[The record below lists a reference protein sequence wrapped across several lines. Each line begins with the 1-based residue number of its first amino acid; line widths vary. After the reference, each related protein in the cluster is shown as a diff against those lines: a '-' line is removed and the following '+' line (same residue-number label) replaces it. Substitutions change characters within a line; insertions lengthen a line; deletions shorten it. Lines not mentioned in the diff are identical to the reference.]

1 MQSHT
6 FVPLFPGQ
14 GSSSA
19 ALSLA
24 LNQALRDSRSP
35 SAQLLLASCHEAFH
49 LELSKLSENELNQSC
64 ISLLDF
70 QEATS
75 LLSPSSVYQN
85 NPIISSTS
93 LFLVQAL
100 RYLAHCSAEPNSR
113 GPFPDHRLGV
123 LGYSSGIVTACV
135 VGASNSVLTFVSN
148 AVEAFR
154 LAFWIGLRSIQHKTK
169 ELQSA
174 LVFPD
179 TTLPWTVVCIGLNR
193 SDVLGFI
200 SDFETKHD
208 CIASLHLTAILDT
221 QHVTISGRPDI
232 LQRFSSSIAISKS
245 CIIHPTTTDAL
256 YHAHTL
262 RSVRAQVL
270 ADVGNH
276 LIRFPDFSDLKYPV
290 FSTISGKPVTQG
302 SEHSSLVDAVL
313 DMIIASPVD
322 WMSVV
327 QGLGSAAP
335 SDAPTQ
341 VLNFGPSSGL
351 LRMLEKSLSAD
362 KIICRDVTVC
372 DSSSPDAATGHT
384 FKQEPIAIVGM
395 ALRLPGGARN
405 ANELW
410 ELLERG
416 INTIS
421 EIPADR
427 FQLER
432 YTSADA
438 KSGRGMKVH
447 TGNFIDRPDEFDY
460 KFFKVSPREAKSMD
474 PQQRILLHTA
484 HDALENAGYVPDAT
498 PSFQRDTFGCFIGTA
513 THDYADNLREDIDV
527 HYSTGTLKAFLSGR
541 ISYAMQLGGP
551 SMTLDTAC
559 SSSIVALH
567 QACRALV
574 NGDCNAAIA
583 GGVNVMSSPDMFI
596 GLDHGHFLSPTGQCK
611 SFDASAD
618 GYSRSEGCSLFVL
631 KRLSDAVAENDDIL
645 GVIRG
650 IDINQSGLAHSITHP
665 HIPSQVALMNRLL
678 KNAGV
683 DASRVS
689 VVEAHGTG
697 TQAGDF
703 SELQSIRAVLCR
715 ARDVSNPLHVTSIKA
730 NIGHLEAAS
739 GAAGLAKLL
748 LMFQHDTI
756 PAQISLKTLN
766 PRITPL
772 AQDNTVIDT
781 LPSPWVRGSSPRMA
795 LLNNFGASGS
805 NGALIVEEY
814 TRQAKA
820 PASGASYVFGI
831 SAKTR
836 EVLETLRVSYFKWL
850 HDGRNRSVPMSD
862 IAYTATARRQLYPY
876 RISVD
881 VVSKEQLVQG
891 LASAEMTHCEGNF
904 GQVVFV
910 FSGQG
915 SYYRGM
921 GKLLYSSSPVFQR
934 CIDRCHRYLVSKGFA
949 DILPSIIGGAMDSAD
964 GMEEFEASQTATFA
978 LEVALATLW
987 IHWGLTPA
995 VVVGHSLG
1003 EYAALVIAEV
1013 ISLEAALFL
1022 VASRARLTW
1031 RSCASGT
1038 TGMLA
1043 IRLGEQQIKPILK
1056 NTSYAD
1062 LSVACV
1068 NSDRACVVSGPLS
1081 QLEVLTGELAATG
1094 SKARLLDVPYGY
1106 HSQAMDPVLDDLTQ
1120 LARTVPLGCP
1130 KVAVG
1135 STVLGRLVPV
1145 GDSATFDATYFATHF
1160 RQPVLFAPTVDALCK
1175 HPSLP
1180 QIDAWIEMGPQA
1192 SCLLMIK
1199 ACASAPSEAAL
1210 LPSLSK
1216 NDNGTLASSLSQL
1229 YRTSAPLNWR
1239 NVFEEVAPGTCADLP
1254 PYPLETHKIW
1264 VPYKEPFL
1272 PSLES
1277 LKSKVPALAPASP
1290 PARRTAPA
1298 PARTTAPPA
1307 PARAT
1312 APPQIV
1318 TQANLISDYPF
1329 LRAWV
1334 QYPSRENGNAASFD
1348 TPIEVL
1354 APYIQGHKVAE
1365 HCLCPASIYLEQVL
1379 SGADLS
1385 RRHLG
1390 FDFGK
1395 SMAVLR
1401 GVHFAKPLV
1410 YHPQVNRVV
1419 RTHVTIH
1426 EDGTGFF
1433 TITSRL
1439 QSSLDESVH
1448 VRGEIRFQSIRETTA
1463 SLDSEFRLIPR
1474 LSAEEIGSR
1483 KEGQAEIFS
1492 TRTLYEVVFPR
1503 VVEYSAK
1510 YHTIQTLTASADGMD
1525 GIAQVKLPSD
1535 GPRLS
1540 FAAHPIFTDTLL
1552 HTAGFLANMQGD
1564 VSDAYI
1570 CSEIESFKML
1580 SEYIDQDQSYTVHCR
1595 GSWMSFDN
1603 IVLTEAYAVQ
1613 DQEPRRV
1620 VALMKGIQFKRVRLS
1635 GLARGLATAADSASA
1650 QTRTRTDSNAITP
1663 HATPQGIIFGRSRS
1677 STESTGGVQIS
1688 NSGNSSRPSSP
1699 ETLVSDDD
1707 RRIRIRDIIAQV
1719 LGLATLDIED
1729 HSDFKSLGLDSLSSL
1744 EALHALK
1751 TELGVDLPHDAF
1763 ETYSTIIS
1771 LNAFLD
1777 KSSGSSLQKIVE
1789 RSPQKSLERSHASP
1803 ARSVAS
1809 TVTVSG
1815 DDRRIRIRGII
1826 AEVLGLSISDVED
1839 DSDFKSLGLD
1849 SLSSLEAL
1857 HALKTELGVDLP
1869 HDAFESHS
1877 TIASLNASLDKS
1889 SSPQKSV
1896 ERAPQKPVERS
1907 HSSPA
1912 KSVALTVTVSDD
1924 DRLIRIR
1931 GIIAEVLGLPISDVE
1946 DDADFKSLGLDSLSS
1961 LEALHAF
1968 KTELSVDL
1976 PHDAFESYS
1985 TIASLNA
1992 SLNKSSS
1999 PKKSS
2004 GRSGPSTKTLQ
2015 PASFDTRMSRL
2026 QFSKDDIAVPLLLIH
2041 DGSGLIN
2048 HYNRVMPLHRDVF
2061 ALSNP
2066 CLITGG
2072 KWESVEQMAE
2082 SYANVVLGAKSDQII
2097 IGGWSFGGVVAF
2109 ETAKRLVQHGVR
2121 VHGIVLID
2129 SPCPGKHVPLSSS
2142 VIDHVTKAH
2151 SKGIDSG
2158 TLNLV
2163 AEQFKESSRLL
2174 SVYNPSREGKLEV
2187 PVVLLRSS
2195 EGYAPPGLTVPDW
2208 LQHRGSEGAVVSEWE
2223 AFTRSPVK
2231 TWSIPGD
2238 HFGPFN
2244 PENIEQTSQ
2253 QLKDACHYVER
2264 L

>member
-1 MQSHT
+1 MENHT
-6 FVPLFPGQ
+6 SPPVVVPLFPGQ
-14 GSSSA
+14 GSSSGA
-19 ALSLA
+19 LA
-24 LNQALRDSRSP
+24 LALQQALRDIRSP
-35 SAQLLLASCHEAFH
+35 SGHLLLASCHEAFH
-49 LELSKLSENELNQSC
+49 AEVLKLSGDELNETR
-64 ISLLDF
+64 ISLVDF

-75 LLSPSSVYQN
+75 LLSSSSLYQN
-85 NPIISSTS
+85 NPIISSIS
-93 LFLVQAL
+93 LFLIQAL
-100 RYLAHCSAEPNSR
+100 RYLAHFSGSPTEPNGRST
-113 GPFPDHRLGV
+113 FADHSLGV
-123 LGYSSGIVTACV
+123 TGFSSGIITACV
-135 VGASNSVLTFVSN
+135 VGASNSVLTFMSN

-154 LAFWIGLRSIQHKTK
+154 LAFWIGVRSVQHRTK

-174 LVFPD
+174 SGFPD
-179 TTLPWTVVCIGLNR
+179 TGLPWSVVCIGLSR
-193 SDVLGFI
+193 ADVLGFI
-200 SDFETKHD
+200 SDFESKND
-208 CIASLHLTAILDT
+208 CNSSLHLTAVLDT
-221 QHVTISGRPDI
+221 QHVTVSGRPDI
-232 LQRFSSSIAISKS
+232 LQRFSSSISISKS
-245 CIIHPTTTDAL
+245 CTIHPTTVDAL

-262 RSVRAQVL
+262 RGVHAQVL
-270 ADVGNH
+270 GDVGRH

-290 FSTISGKPVTQG
+290 FSTISGKPLLPG
-302 SEHSSLVDAVL
+302 SGHSSLVDAVL
-313 DMIIASPVD
+313 DMII
-322 WMSVV
+322 
-327 QGLGSAAP
+327 GLGSAALA
-335 SDAPTQ
+335 DAPTQ

-362 KIICRDVTVC
+362 KIICTDVAIC
-372 DSSSPDAATGHT
+372 DSSSPDGPTGNN

-395 ALRLPGGARN
+395 ALRLPGGART

-447 TGNFIDRPDEFDY
+447 TGNFIDCPDEFDY
-460 KFFKVSPREAKSMD
+460 KYFKVSPREAKSMD

-498 PSFQRDTFGCFIGTA
+498 SSFQRDTFGCFIGTA
-513 THDYADNLREDIDV
+513 THDYADNLRENIDV

-551 SMTLDTAC
+551 SMTIDTAC
-559 SSSIVALH
+559 SSSIVAIH
-567 QACRALV
+567 QACR
-574 NGDCNAAIA
+574 
-583 GGVNVMSSPDMFI
+583 GVNIMSSPDMFI

-650 IDINQSGLAHSITHP
+650 IDLNQSGLAHSITHP
-665 HIPSQVALMNRLL
+665 HVPSQVSLMNRLL
-678 KNAGV
+678 KNCGV

-715 ARDVSNPLHVTSIKA
+715 ARDSGNPLHVTSIKA

-756 PAQISLKTLN
+756 PAQISL
-766 PRITPL
+766 
-772 AQDNTVIDT
+772 QDIEPTGT
-781 LPSPWVRGSSPRMA
+781 
-795 LLNNFGASGS
+795 
-805 NGALIVEEY
+805 
-814 TRQAKA
+814 
-820 PASGASYVFGI
+820 SYVFGI
-831 SAKTR
+831 SAKSR
-836 EVLETLRVSYFKWL
+836 EVLETLRLRYFEWL
-850 HDGRNRSVPMSD
+850 HDGRNRSIPMSD
-862 IAYTATARRQLYPY
+862 IAYTATARRQLHPF

-881 VVSKEQLVQG
+881 VGSKEQLVQA
-891 LASAEMTHCEGNF
+891 LASAEVSHSEGDF

-915 SYYRGM
+915 GYYRGM
-921 GKLLYSSSPVFQR
+921 GKLLYSTSPVFQR
-934 CIDRCHRYLVSKGFA
+934 CIDKCHRYLVSKGFA
-949 DILPSIIGGAMDSAD
+949 GILSSIIGEATDSGPD
-964 GMEEFEASQTATFA
+964 GMEEFEASQTATMA

-987 IHWGLTPA
+987 IHWGLTPST
-995 VVVGHSLG
+995 VVGHSLG

-1013 ISLEAALFL
+1013 LSLEAALFL

-1031 RSCASGT
+1031 RSCVPGA

-1043 IRLGEQQIKPILK
+1043 VRLGEHQVNTVLK
-1056 NTSYAD
+1056 RGSYSD

-1068 NSDRACVVSGPLS
+1068 NSDRACVVSGPLP
-1081 QLEVLTGELAATG
+1081 QLHALTGELATTG
-1094 SKARLLDVPYGY
+1094 CKARLLDVPYGY
-1106 HSQAMDPVLDDLTQ
+1106 HSQAMDPVLNDLTQ
-1120 LARTVPLGCP
+1120 LARTVSI
-1130 KVAVG
+1130 G
-1135 STVLGRLVPV
+1135 STVLGRLVPA
-1145 GDSATFDATYFATHF
+1145 GDTSTFDATYFASHF
-1160 RQPVLFAPTVDALCK
+1160 RQPVLFAPTIDVLCK
-1175 HPSLP
+1175 HPSLS
-1180 QIDAWIEMGPQA
+1180 Q
-1192 SCLLMIK
+1192 
-1199 ACASAPSEAAL
+1199 
-1210 LPSLSK
+1210 SLSK
-1216 NDNGTLASSLSQL
+1216 NDNATLTSSLSQL

-1239 NVFEEVAPGTCADLP
+1239 NVFSELSPATCADLP
-1254 PYPLETHKIW
+1254 PYPLERNKIW

-1272 PSLES
+1272 QPL
-1277 LKSKVPALAPASP
+1277 SP
-1290 PARRTAPA
+1290 PQTTAPA
-1298 PARTTAPPA
+1298 RS
-1307 PARAT
+1307 T
-1312 APPQIV
+1312 APPQSKAPARSTAPPQSKAPARSTAPPQRIV
-1318 TQANLISDYPF
+1318 QSHPISEYTM
-1329 LRAWV
+1329 LGGWV
-1334 QYPSRENGNAASFD
+1334 QYPSRENGNSASFD

-1354 APYIQGHKVAE
+1354 APFIEGHKVAG
-1365 HCLCPASIYLEQVL
+1365 HYLCPASIYLEQVI

-1401 GVHFAKPLV
+1401 GVNFAKPLV

-1433 TITSRL
+1433 TITSKL

-1448 VRGEIRFQSIRETTA
+1448 VRGEIRFQSTRETAA

-1474 LSAEEIGSR
+1474 LSASEIGSR

-1510 YHTIQTLTASADGMD
+1510 YHTIQSLTASADGMD
-1525 GIAQVKLPSD
+1525 GIAQVKLPD
-1535 GPRLS
+1535 APRLS
-1540 FAAHPIFTDTLL
+1540 FAAHPIFADTLL
-1552 HTAGFLANMQGD
+1552 HTAGFLANTQGD
-1564 VSDAYI
+1564 IGDAYI
-1570 CSEIESFKML
+1570 CSEVESFQML
-1580 SEYIDQDQSYTVHCR
+1580 SEFIDQEQSYTIHCR

-1603 IVLTEAYAVQ
+1603 VVLTEAYAVQ
-1613 DQEPRRV
+1613 EQEPRRV
-1620 VALMKGIQFKRVRLS
+1620 VALMKGIQFKRVRMS
-1635 GLARGLATAADSASA
+1635 GLARGLANAADSAPA
-1650 QTRTRTDSNAITP
+1650 QTRNRTDSNAITS
-1663 HATPQGIIFGRSRS
+1663 HASPQI
-1677 STESTGGVQIS
+1677 T
-1688 NSGNSSRPSSP
+1688 
-1699 ETLVSDDD
+1699 VSDDD
-1707 RRIRIRDIIAQV
+1707 RRTRIRD
-1719 LGLATLDIED
+1719 
-1729 HSDFKSLGLDSLSSL
+1729 
-1744 EALHALK
+1744 
-1751 TELGVDLPHDAF
+1751 
-1763 ETYSTIIS
+1763 
-1771 LNAFLD
+1771 
-1777 KSSGSSLQKIVE
+1777 
-1789 RSPQKSLERSHASP
+1789 
-1803 ARSVAS
+1803 
-1809 TVTVSG
+1809 
-1815 DDRRIRIRGII
+1815 II
-1826 AEVLGLSISDVED
+1826 AEVLGLPISDIED

-1857 HALKTELGVDLP
+1857 HALKTELNVDLP
-1869 HDAFESHS
+1869 HDAFDSYS
-1877 TIASLNASLDKS
+1877 TIASLNALLDKS
-1889 SSPQKSV
+1889 HSPQKSL
-1896 ERAPQKPVERS
+1896 ERTPQKSLERS
-1907 HSSPA
+1907 QPPPA
-1912 KSVALTVTVSDD
+1912 ISVTSKETVSDS
-1924 DRLIRIR
+1924 DRRTRIR
-1931 GIIAEVLGLPISDVE
+1931 GIIAEVLGLPLSDIE
-1946 DDADFKSLGLDSLSS
+1946 DDSDFKSLGLDSLSS
-1961 LEALHAF
+1961 LEALHGL
-1968 KTELSVDL
+1968 KTELNVDL
-1976 PHDAFESYS
+1976 PHDAFDSYS

-1992 SLNKSSS
+1992 FLDKSSS

-2004 GRSGPSTKTLQ
+2004 GRSSTSTKTLR

-2026 QFSKDDIAVPLLLIH
+2026 QFSKDEIAVPLLLIH
-2041 DGSGLIN
+2041 DGSGLIS
-2048 HYNRVMPLHRDVF
+2048 HYNRMMPLHRDVF

-2072 KWESVEQMAE
+2072 KWENVEQMAE
-2082 SYANVVLGAKSDQII
+2082 SYANVVLGAKLDQII

-2142 VIDHVTKAH
+2142 VIDHVTKSH
-2151 SKGIDSG
+2151 SRGIDSG
-2158 TLNLV
+2158 TTSLI

-2187 PVVLLRSS
+2187 PIVLLRSS
-2195 EGYAPPGLTVPDW
+2195 EGYAPPGLNVPDW

-2223 AFTRSPVK
+2223 ALTQSPVK

-2238 HFGPFN
+2238 HFAPFN
-2244 PENIEQTSQ
+2244 PDNIEQTSQ
-2253 QLKDACHYVER
+2253 QLKDACHFVEK